1 MEKPKR
7 KKKKISVRIQNA
19 ERKAN
24 QALADRGI
32 FGGASWLNGNS
43 NGNEGETLSDAAFLP
58 HGITVCE
65 TGFGAAS

>member
-32 FGGASWLNGNS
+32 FWGCLVAKRKQ
-43 NGNEGETLSDAAFLP
+43 
-58 HGITVCE
+58 
-65 TGFGAAS
+65 

>member
-32 FGGASWLNGNS
+32 FGGCLVAKRKQ
-43 NGNEGETLSDAAFLP
+43 
-58 HGITVCE
+58 
-65 TGFGAAS
+65 